1 MTLDAFTIS
10 VIVSILLA
18 PCESSRFSLDN
29 LTRFQE
35 FRVGLLS
42 YETQTATGANSSS
55 GFHVPDIDGY
65 HWLAMFLMCLRY
77 SYHGVSIF
85 LLGLLYSYHG
95 VSIFLVLY
103 IRARKASLVAPA

>member
-1 MTLDAFTIS
+1 M
-10 VIVSILLA
+10 
-18 PCESSRFSLDN
+18 SRQLY
-29 LTRFQE
+29 LVPWRGVTRFQE

-42 YETQTATGANSSS
+42 YVTNSDRGANSSS

-65 HWLAMFLMCLRY
+65 RWLAMFLMCLRY

-103 IRARKASLVAPA
+103 MRARKASLVVPA

>member
-1 MTLDAFTIS
+1 MQSYKAPPGKALTSRNGQDSRSFVSDCCLMCQ
-10 VIVSILLA
+10 IV
-18 PCESSRFSLDN
+18 
-29 LTRFQE
+29 
-35 FRVGLLS
+35 
-42 YETQTATGANSSS
+42 TGANSYS

-103 IRARKASLVAPA
+103 MRARKASLVVPA